1 MISTGEYLTH
11 SPEETFAL
19 AMALGESLES
29 STLLLLRGDLGAG
42 KTIFAKGLAAG
53 LGIDP
58 AEVTS
63 PTYTILNRYEGRLT
77 LYHLDL
83 YRLTG
88 SFEELESL
96 GWEEWM
102 AEPGVVIVVEWPE
115 RLPSMRYSDLFSGRI
130 CQVELTDL
138 GGESRR
144 VSIVLS
150 EEGGERR

>member
-19 AMALGESLES
+19 AMALGESIES

-63 PTYTILNRYEGRLT
+63 PTYTILNRYVGRLT

-83 YRLTG
+83 YRLSG
-88 SFEELESL
+88 SFEELEAL
-96 GWEEWM
+96 GWEEWIV
-102 AEPGVVIVVEWPE
+102 EPGAVIVVEWPE
-115 RLPSMRYSDLFSGRI
+115 RLPSTRYAGRYDGRL
-130 CQVELTDL
+130 CQVGIMDL

-144 VSIVLS
+144 ISVVLS
-150 EEGGERR
+150 EEGGERL

>member
-1 MISTGEYLTH
+1 MISRGEYLTH

-19 AMALGESLES
+19 AMALGESIES
-29 STLLLLRGDLGAG
+29 STLLLLRGELGAG

-83 YRLTG
+83 YRLSG
-88 SFEELESL
+88 SFEELEAL
-96 GWEEWM
+96 GWEEWI
-102 AEPGVVIVVEWPE
+102 AESGAVIIVEWPE
-115 RLPSMRYSDLFSGRI
+115 RLPAIRYSGKR

-144 VSIVLS
+144 ISVVLS
-150 EEGGERR
+150 EEGGERS

>member
-11 SPEETFAL
+11 TPEETFSL
-19 AMALGESLES
+19 AMALGESIES

-83 YRLTG
+83 YRLSG
-88 SFEELESL
+88 SFDELESL
-96 GWEEWM
+96 GWEEWI
-102 AEPGVVIVVEWPE
+102 AESRAVIVVEWPE
-115 RLPSMRYSDLFSGRI
+115 RLPSNRYAGRYGGSRYE
-130 CQVELTDL
+130 VEITDL
-138 GGESRR
+138 GGELRR
-144 VSIVLS
+144 ISVVLS
-150 EEGGERR
+150 EEGGERL